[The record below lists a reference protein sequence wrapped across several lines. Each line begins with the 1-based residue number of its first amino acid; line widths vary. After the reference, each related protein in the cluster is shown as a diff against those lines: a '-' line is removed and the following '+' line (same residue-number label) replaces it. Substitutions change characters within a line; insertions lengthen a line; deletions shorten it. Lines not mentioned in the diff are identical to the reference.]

1 MFLQARPEFTSQ
13 LLPPMSYPHW
23 PAESAVTRFCHTS
36 ANKKKAPVACLAWTP
51 EGRRLVAASATG
63 EFTLWNGSAFNFETI
78 LQAHDT
84 AIHAL
89 HWSHNR
95 LWMVSGDHTGTVKYW
110 QSNMN
115 MVKEFEAHKEAIRG
129 MSFAPG
135 DGKFATCSDDVTVKI
150 WDFAR
155 CTSDHVLTG
164 HGWDVKALEWHP
176 HSSVLAS
183 AGKDNLIKLWD
194 ARSGSDVA
202 TMHGHRNTVAKVSWN
217 ANGRHL
223 LTCGRD
229 QALKLF
235 DVRVMRCV
243 SNFVGHARDI
253 NSIAW
258 HPDHTRSFA
267 SGGFDGSIFH
277 WTMDDEKPLA
287 QTIDAHEGAVFAL
300 AWHPLGHVLSS
311 GSYDQTVR
319 FWCRNR
325 PGDTMDD
332 KHHGYGRFNETQTH
346 SADPNAA
353 VFIARQQAAVAEQ
366 EAYAQRRA
374 AGGGGERSKRPYP
387 GNDGGAGGGGG
398 GGRPQY
404 STPNNFAPGAGA
416 PHQPYQPRQ
425 PSGAT
430 AAAAPVDPDKER
442 IQQQILAQ
450 LEMQQR
456 ARLESQKQVAASMQQ
471 RMNN

>member
-1 MFLQARPEFTSQ
+1 
-13 LLPPMSYPHW
+13 
-23 PAESAVTRFCHTS
+23 V
-36 ANKKKAPVACLAWTP
+36 NCLAWTP

-95 LWMVSGDHTGTVKYW
+95 LWMVSCDHIGTVKYW

-115 MVKEFEAHKEAIRG
+115 MVKEFSAHKEAIRG

-135 DGKFATCSDDVTVKI
+135 DAKFATCSDDVTVRI

-164 HGWDVKALEWHP
+164 HGWDVKALDWHP

-194 ARSGSDVA
+194 ARSGADVA
-202 TMHGHRNTVAKVSWN
+202 TMHGHRNTIAKCSWN

-243 SNFVGHARDI
+243 TNFVGHARDI

-258 HPDHTRSFA
+258 HPDHTRMFA
-267 SGGFDGSIFH
+267 SGGYDGTIFH
-277 WTMDDEKPLA
+277 WSMDDDKPIA
-287 QTIDAHEGAVFAL
+287 TTYEAHEGAVLAL
-300 AWHPLGHVLSS
+300 AWFPLGHVLSS
-311 GSYDQTVR
+311 GSHDQTVR

-325 PGDTMDD
+325 PGDAIDD
-332 KHHGYGRFNETQTH
+332 KHNGFGRFNETQAVIT
-346 SADPNAA
+346 DPNAA
-353 VFIARQQAAVAEQ
+353 AHMARQQALLAEQ
-366 EAYAQRRA
+366 QAYAARRA
-374 AGGGGERSKRPYP
+374 AGERPKRPFP
-387 GNDGGAGGGGG
+387 G
-398 GGRPQY
+398 
-404 STPNNFAPGAGA
+404 SAGA
-416 PHQPYQPRQ
+416 QHYQQQEQRMQQQQQHQQQHYQSQQQQ
-425 PSGAT
+425 PSAN
-430 AAAAPVDPDKER
+430 DPEKER

-450 LEMQQR
+450 LEQAKR
-456 ARLESQKQVAASMQQ
+456 ARMDGQQAAAASLQP
-471 RMNN
+471 RR